1 MVRSSSISWSSVTD
15 WGARQARPIRSC
27 DLLPAPLYETLRP
40 RLQPLVAQIRRRRRV
55 LLGPNVT
62 VLFENRE
69 TVLWHV
75 HEVLR
80 IEGRASADRI
90 AEELEHY
97 NCLVAAPGEIRAT
110 ILIDGGSREE
120 GERLSDQI
128 VRNDDVLELRVGGA
142 RCVADCVESRAER
155 GSPVRYVRFPLDD
168 SLVDSDRLLDLPV
181 QLWLYGS
188 PPSVVLLPEE
198 TRRAL
203 ALDVGKSTRSF
214 VIEAA
219 E

>member
-1 MVRSSSISWSSVTD
+1 MAKSPTISWSSITH
-15 WGARQARPIRSC
+15 WGARQARPLGTC
-27 DLLPAPLYETLRP
+27 DLLPPALYEALRP

-55 LLGPNVT
+55 HLGPNVT

-97 NCLVAAPGEIRAT
+97 NCLVAPPGEIRAT
-110 ILIDGGSREE
+110 VLIDGGSREE

-128 VRNDDVLELRVGGA
+128 VRDEDVLEFRVGGA
-142 RCVADCVESRAER
+142 RCVADCVESRAEP

-168 SLVDSDRLLDLPV
+168 SLIDSERLLQLPAE
-181 QLWLYGS
+181 LWLRGS
-188 PPSVVLLPEE
+188 PPSVVSLPEE

-214 VIEAA
+214 VLEAA